1 MKLFGFLIFY
11 HYIYIKI
18 KVIITTYISIG
29 ILFMFAVEVFSS
41 ELNNETFTWFE
52 RIIGIFIWPIII
64 ILAIKNF
71 KL

>member
-1 MKLFGFLIFY
+1 
-11 HYIYIKI
+11 
-18 KVIITTYISIG
+18 
-29 ILFMFAVEVFSS
+29 MFAVEVFSS